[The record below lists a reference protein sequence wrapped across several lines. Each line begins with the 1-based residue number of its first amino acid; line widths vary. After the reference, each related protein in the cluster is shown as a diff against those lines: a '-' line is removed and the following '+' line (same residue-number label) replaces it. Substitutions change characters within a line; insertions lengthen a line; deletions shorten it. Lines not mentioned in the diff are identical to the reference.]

1 MAGYTFIEYTRSSTS
16 INLNLTRDNILLM
29 FNNSAPK
36 TPAVQKIEILPDSAG
51 QRLDNFLVKL
61 LKGVPKSRIYRIIR
75 KGEVRINQGRAKP
88 DYKLNSGDLVRIPPI
103 RQAPPKELMFPANK
117 QSQMEKLLDNILF
130 EDKGLLVINKPA
142 GIAVHGG
149 SGLSLGVI
157 EAVRY
162 LKGKNQSFELVHRLD
177 RGTSGCLMIAKSRRV
192 LKALQEQ
199 LKARTVEKVYWAL
212 VEGQWETPKV
222 VSAPLKKNQLSSGE
236 RFVRVAEDGQEA
248 ITEFAPL
255 QRFSNATLVEARPK
269 TGRTHQIRVHATFS
283 QHPIVGDEKYGS
295 RDFNQHMKKAGFN
308 RLCLHARALSFRL
321 PDYPTMITVEAP
333 LEISFEKSLTRLQ
346 GG

>member
-1 MAGYTFIEYTRSSTS
+1 
-16 INLNLTRDNILLM
+16 M
-29 FNNSAPK
+29 FSNSAQKAP
-36 TPAVQKIEILPDSAG
+36 TVQKIEILPDSAG
-51 QRLDNFLVKL
+51 QRLDNFLVKY

-88 DYKLNSGDLVRIPPI
+88 DYKLNSGDVLRIPPI
-103 RQAPPKELMFPANK
+103 RQTPPKESALLSSLSSNK

-130 EDKGLLVINKPA
+130 EDKGLLVINKPS

-149 SGLSLGVI
+149 SGLSLGII
-157 EAVRY
+157 EAVRH

-177 RGTSGCLMIAKSRRV
+177 RGTSGCLMIAKSRRI
-192 LKALQEQ
+192 LKILHEQ

-212 VEGQWETPKV
+212 VEGQWDDPKV
-222 VSAPLKKNQLSSGE
+222 VCAPLKKNQLSSGE

-248 ITEFAPL
+248 ITEFTPL
-255 QRFSNATLVEARPK
+255 QRFNNATLVEARPK
-269 TGRTHQIRVHATFS
+269 TGRTHQIRVHAAFS
-283 QHPIVGDEKYGS
+283 QHPIIGDEKYGS

-308 RLCLHARALSFRL
+308 RLCLHARTLSFRL
-321 PDYPTMITVEAP
+321 PDYPEMITVEAP
-333 LEISFEKSLTRLQ
+333 LEISLERSLIRLQ